1 VNGWIHDA
9 PPPEWKEGMMLVV
22 ENERGGFFFEVIGS
36 CTLVTE
42 WSNHLRDHRDV
53 PGTENDGE
61 GLGIEHWKWIG
72 DAIDDSWG
80 TKIRAWHPGVSAHI
94 HPIDSLPWLH
104 DAEVL
109 P

>member
-1 VNGWIHDA
+1 MQGWIHDA

-22 ENERGGFFFEVIGS
+22 ENERGGMFIDVIGG
-36 CTLVTE
+36 CTLIAPSYNE
-42 WSNHLRDHRDV
+42 EGYV
-53 PGTENDGE
+53 PGSESDYE
-61 GLGIEHWKWIG
+61 GLHIDRWPWIG
-72 DAIDDSWG
+72 DGPIPQYTW
-80 TKIRAWHPGVSAHI
+80 TPCIRAWHPGVSAHI

>member
-1 VNGWIHDA
+1 
-9 PPPEWKEGMMLVV
+9 MMLVV
-22 ENERGGFFFEVIGS
+22 ENERGGFSFEVIGS

-42 WSNHLRDHRDV
+42 WSNRMRDHRQV
-53 PGTENDGE
+53 PGTEDDRE

-72 DAIDDSWG
+72 DGPIPKHTWAPCV
-80 TKIRAWHPGVSAHI
+80 RAWHPGVSAHI

-109 P
+109 DDPRPD